1 MSQVNLLPPEIRQ
14 RQAIR
19 RRTTLVGG
27 LGTAV
32 VALILAFFF
41 VQNMRLSSVEEDLAA
56 QEQANAALQAQ
67 IQELQP
73 YADLQATLVA
83 KQALVNTL
91 YLNEISWAS
100 VLLDVSRVIPD
111 ESYLTQLTG
120 QITAPTGTQLGAAPT
135 EGLVAELIGNMS
147 FSGVAR
153 QTETIASWLTR
164 LEQVSGWVNPWVN
177 NAQENA
183 ALSRIYT
190 FDGGLDLT
198 LEATTER
205 GRGGSVEP

>member
-19 RRTTLVGG
+19 RRTTLVGA
-27 LGTAV
+27 LGAAV
-32 VALILAFFF
+32 VALILGFFF

-73 YADLQATLVA
+73 YADLQATLAA

-147 FSGVAR
+147 FSWVAR

-183 ALSRIYT
+183 ELSRIYT

-205 GRGGSVEP
+205 GRGGLVEP